1 MFELLTPEKI
11 LKKIGVLILGIVV
24 IIYVSKQ
31 LINLV
36 EATVETE
43 IALAVTTEETVETE
57 CYIMRNEII
66 LNGGGTG
73 IMLATVG
80 DGERI
85 SKDREAVKVYYR
97 ESDYSV
103 ESSIREIDK
112 KIDILE
118 KSSIDTAYVSADI
131 EKMDDE
137 INELFFDM
145 IVYNSQN
152 DLIGALSRKDD
163 ILVKMNKRWLISNPN
178 SGYKEKINALYAER
192 LTLKSKLTGNSTSIT
207 APESG
212 YYYGTVDGYENIFSA
227 SKINGLTI
235 EEFEK
240 MRDTE
245 PEIFQNNAGK
255 IVTDYKWYIACPM
268 GFEEASK
275 FNIDENYNVEFTYS
289 YGTSLQMTLYSK
301 ISGKEQDNEI
311 LIFCAYTMPEDFE
324 YTRNQ
329 KVKIVYKKYSGL
341 KISKDALRVLDGIK
355 GVYVV
360 NGTEIEFKRAEEIYS
375 FDDYYIIDSNPNSE
389 KYSVKYERKTQGLNN
404 GKNNNSNK
412 LYYRS
417 LSLYDKVVVK
427 GRDIYD
433 GMQIE

>member
-11 LKKIGVLILGIVV
+11 LKKIGFLILGIV
-24 IIYVSKQ
+24 IIVYVSKQ

-43 IALAVTTEETVETE
+43 IALAVTTDETVETD
-57 CYIMRNEII
+57 CYIMRNEIV
-66 LNGGGTG
+66 LNSGGTG
-73 IMLATVG
+73 IMLATVS

-85 SKDREAVKVYYR
+85 SKEREAVTVYYR

-103 ESSIREIDK
+103 ENSIREINQ

-118 KSSIDTAYVSADI
+118 KSSIDTAYVSSDI

-145 IVYNSQN
+145 IVYNSKN

-178 SGYKEKINALYAER
+178 SGYKEKITELYAER
-192 LTLKSKLTGNSTSIT
+192 LTLKSKLTGNSTSII

-227 SKINGLTI
+227 SKIDGLTV

-240 MRDTE
+240 MCNTE

-255 IVTDYKWYIACPM
+255 IVTDYKWYIACPVE
-268 GFEEASK
+268 FEKASK
-275 FNIDENYNVEFTYS
+275 FNIGEKYTVEFTYS
-289 YGTSLQMTLYSK
+289 YGTSLEMTLYSK
-301 ISGKEQDNEI
+301 LAGNEKGKEI
-311 LIFCAYTMPEDFE
+311 LIFCAYTTPEDFE

-389 KYSVKYERKTQGLNN
+389 KYSVKYERKTPDMNN
-404 GKNNNSNK
+404 DKNNNSTK
-412 LYYRS
+412 IYYRS

-433 GMQIE
+433 GMKIE